1 MRAIHWSIGP
11 LLSLASAL
19 LAIRIGSVVVG
30 ATKNQ
35 FSSHRNGEKEK
46 KSISMESGME
56 GGQLQSDAGGGKG
69 QGKYKARLRDLQA
82 VVSGA
87 VAPTLCKMMNA
98 GRKGKAK
105 EGFSCEYEKDVE
117 VKQFV

>member
-1 MRAIHWSIGP
+1 M
-11 LLSLASAL
+11 
-19 LAIRIGSVVVG
+19 VG
-30 ATKNQ
+30 ATRNQ
-35 FSSHRNGEKEK
+35 LSSHRNDGKEL
-46 KSISMESGME
+46 KSANVESGIE
-56 GGQLQSDAGGGKG
+56 GGQLQSDASAGKG
-69 QGKYKARLRDLQA
+69 QGKYKARLKDLQA

-117 VKQFV
+117 VKQVV